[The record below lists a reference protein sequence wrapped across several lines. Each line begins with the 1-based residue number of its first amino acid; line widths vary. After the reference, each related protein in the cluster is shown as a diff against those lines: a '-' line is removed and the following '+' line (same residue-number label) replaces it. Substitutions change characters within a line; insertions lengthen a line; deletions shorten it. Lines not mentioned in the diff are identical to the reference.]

1 MWHGGFKAAHWHTIL
16 KGEITMEIDN
26 AIIHYYPLSPYIA
39 KVQVNLRRGTKIV
52 ASAVLKDH
60 EAATRFLER
69 FPGVEIKNITH
80 C

>member
-1 MWHGGFKAAHWHTIL
+1 
-16 KGEITMEIDN
+16 MEIDN

-39 KVQVNLRRGTKIV
+39 KVQVNLRCGTKIM
-52 ASAVLKDH
+52 ASAVLKDQD
-60 EAATRFLER
+60 AAIQFLER